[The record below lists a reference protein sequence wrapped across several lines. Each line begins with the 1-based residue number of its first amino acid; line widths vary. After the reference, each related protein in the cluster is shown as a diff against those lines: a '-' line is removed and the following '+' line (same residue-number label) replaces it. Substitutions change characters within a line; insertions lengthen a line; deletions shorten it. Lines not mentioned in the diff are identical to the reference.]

1 MGVYGSVGHGAGVLP
16 GVIEQLIA
24 GEDAAGFFDEN
35 EQEFVFVGGEIEGCA
50 LELDAHGGGIVM
62 EDGEVMWFASGCGE
76 GIGAGEGMG
85 DRETFGFQ
93 RIHQG
98 IGDGR
103 LVFYQQDS

>member
-1 MGVYGSVGHGAGVLP
+1 VGVYGSVGHGAGVLP

-62 EDGEVMWFASGCGE
+62 EDGDWEVEWSLRGGL
-76 GIGAGEGMG
+76 
-85 DRETFGFQ
+85 
-93 RIHQG
+93 
-98 IGDGR
+98 
-103 LVFYQQDS
+103 LVVAAT

>member
-1 MGVYGSVGHGAGVLP
+1 MRFAG
-16 GVIEQLIA
+16 
-24 GEDAAGFFDEN
+24 
-35 EQEFVFVGGEIEGCA
+35 
-50 LELDAHGGGIVM
+50 
-62 EDGEVMWFASGCGE
+62 GCGE
-76 GIGAGEGMG
+76 GIGTGEGVG

>member
-1 MGVYGSVGHGAGVLP
+1 LSDAEFGADGFDVGVYGSVGHGAGVLP

-62 EDGEVMWFASGCGE
+62 EDGDWEVEWSLRGGL
-76 GIGAGEGMG
+76 
-85 DRETFGFQ
+85 
-93 RIHQG
+93 
-98 IGDGR
+98 
-103 LVFYQQDS
+103 LVVAAT